1 MKSKKKRKFV
11 DNEIEND
18 GDEDELY
25 QEVIAGAEL
34 FCEEPFTGVESE
46 NVVRI
51 SARVRSKTSVPET

>member
-1 MKSKKKRKFV
+1 MSH
-11 DNEIEND
+11 NEIEND

-46 NVVRI
+46 YVVRI